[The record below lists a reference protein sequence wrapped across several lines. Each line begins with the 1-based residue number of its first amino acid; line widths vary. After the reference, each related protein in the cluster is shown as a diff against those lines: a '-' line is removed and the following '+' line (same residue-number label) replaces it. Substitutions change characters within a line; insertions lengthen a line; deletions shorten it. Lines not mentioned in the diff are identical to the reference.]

1 MDRNGQLT
9 FSDDPLLTGTNEV
22 YQLLEEGR
30 FDEAIGKLN
39 ALMDENPDYPGFEA
53 SYRAAKFWKNR
64 DKEISSLN
72 KGKQTADFLMTEW
85 DEFKNYSRENN
96 VIDSPAF
103 KAVMRY
109 IFFASS
115 EHYKIAFKEQESTAD
130 NFDLLLNLGTC
141 FLILGEHKSAI
152 ETLEYARSSYK
163 NHANLLAMLGEAYFY
178 TEEISKSLLCFKDAF
193 FINPS
198 DIDLGIL
205 KSRPIMDIVEA
216 IKRLKPNCSE
226 IREWI
231 PVLGYTEDVF
241 YARRNLYAEQVEA
254 IKGEIF
260 TLEKNYQNIDREK
273 IQKTNIVP
281 RLINKYLW
289 MLDYFRFQNYD
300 LENINEIKRRLI
312 QLDPEI
318 FEEYFKKSDLR

>member
-9 FSDDPLLTGTNEV
+9 FSDDPLLTGSNEV
-22 YQLLEEGR
+22 YQLLGEGR
-30 FDEAIGKLN
+30 FDEAIEKLN
-39 ALMDENPDYPGFEA
+39 ALMEGNPDYPGFEA

-64 DKEISSLN
+64 NKEISSLN

-85 DEFKNYSRENN
+85 NEFRNYSRENS
-96 VIDSPAF
+96 VIDTPAF
-103 KAVMRY
+103 NAVMRY
-109 IFFASS
+109 IFFTSS

-130 NFDLLLNLGTC
+130 NFDLLLSLGTC
-141 FLILGEHKSAI
+141 FLILAEHKKAI

-163 NHANLLAMLGEAYFY
+163 NHAKLLSMLGESYFY
-178 TEEISKSLLCFKDAF
+178 TEEISKSLLCFKEAF

-198 DIDLGIL
+198 DIDLSIL
-205 KSRPIMDIVEA
+205 KSRPITDIINAV
-216 IKRLKPNCSE
+216 KRLKPGCMD

-241 YARRNLYAEQVEA
+241 YARRNLYADQVET

-260 TLEKNYQNIDREK
+260 SLEKSYQTADREK
-273 IQKTNIVP
+273 LERTNIIP

-300 LENINEIKRRLI
+300 LENIKEIKRRLI
-312 QLDPEI
+312 QLDQAV
-318 FEEYFKKSDLR
+318 FEEYFKKSESR